1 MKCHT
6 TSITKNNK
14 GDIHMETIA
23 ESKNKNCID
32 YKEKFKKVFNS
43 LSSKYGKHTVWS
55 DFVEL
60 YALTLSEVYDKRFAI
75 ERNKRYIEI
84 QKKYNIKE
92 FTKFSDMF
100 SFTASALDENTEQ
113 DFLGMLY
120 VELGLCDEA
129 ELVRFFPYDTAK
141 SQANTAYAE
150 GKKAENQCL
159 VSITD
164 SCCGSGCMLIAYA
177 NILEKDNINYQQKV
191 MFYAQDIDKTAALM
205 CYIQL
210 ALLGI
215 RAVIKIGNPLTD
227 PFEKGEEFTK
237 ENHWITPMCYAEPIN
252 TSKLLPVNGLLRLM
266 VLSKL
271 QELFEEV
278 LKEIPAKQN
287 K

>member
-129 ELVRFFPYDTAK
+129 ELVRFLPYDAAK
-141 SQANTAYAE
+141 LLASIAYVE
-150 GKKAENQCL
+150 EKKAETPVRPIN
-159 VSITD
+159 ITD
-164 SCCGSGCMLIAYA
+164 FCCGSGCMLIAQA
-177 NILEKDNINYQQKV
+177 NMLKKDNINYQQEAV
-191 MFYAQDIDKTAALM
+191 FYAQDIDKTAALM

-227 PFEKGEEFTK
+227 PFHNDEEFTT
-237 ENHWITPMCYAEPIN
+237 ESHWITPMYYN
-252 TSKLLPVNGLLRLM
+252 TETVNSSKIISADNLLCFWMLT
-266 VLSKL
+266 KL
-271 QELFEEV
+271 Q
-278 LKEIPAKQN
+278 N
-287 K
+287 KFFNQQ

>member
-6 TSITKNNK
+6 NSIKNK
-14 GDIHMETIA
+14 GDIHMETIT

-43 LSSKYGKHTVWS
+43 LSSKYGKHTVWC

-84 QKKYNIKE
+84 QKKYNITE

-129 ELVRFFPYDTAK
+129 ELVRFLPYDAAK
-141 SQANTAYAE
+141 LLASIAYVE
-150 GKKAENQCL
+150 EKKAETPVRPIN
-159 VSITD
+159 ITD
-164 SCCGSGCMLIAYA
+164 FCCGSGCMLIAQA
-177 NILEKDNINYQQKV
+177 NMLKKDHINYQQEAV
-191 MFYAQDIDKTAALM
+191 FYAQDIDKTAALM

-227 PFEKGEEFTK
+227 PFHNDEEFTT
-237 ENHWITPMCYAEPIN
+237 ESHWITPMYYN
-252 TSKLLPVNGLLRLM
+252 TETVNSSKIISADNLLCFWMLT
-266 VLSKL
+266 KL
-271 QELFEEV
+271 Q
-278 LKEIPAKQN
+278 N
-287 K
+287 KFFNQQ

>member
-129 ELVRFFPYDTAK
+129 ELVRFLPYDAAK
-141 SQANTAYAE
+141 LLASIAYVE
-150 GKKAENQCL
+150 EKKSETPVRPIN
-159 VSITD
+159 ITD
-164 SCCGSGCMLIAYA
+164 FCCGSGCMLIAQA
-177 NILEKDNINYQQKV
+177 NMLKKDNINYQQEAV
-191 MFYAQDIDKTAALM
+191 FYAQDIDKTAALM

-227 PFEKGEEFTK
+227 PFHNDEEFTT
-237 ENHWITPMCYAEPIN
+237 ESHWITPMYYN
-252 TSKLLPVNGLLRLM
+252 TETVNSSKIISADNLLCFWMLT
-266 VLSKL
+266 KL
-271 QELFEEV
+271 Q
-278 LKEIPAKQN
+278 N
-287 K
+287 KFFNQQ

>member
-129 ELVRFFPYDTAK
+129 ELVRFLPYDAAK
-141 SQANTAYAE
+141 LLASIAYVE
-150 GKKAENQCL
+150 EKKAETPVRPIN
-159 VSITD
+159 ITD
-164 SCCGSGCMLIAYA
+164 FCCGSGCMLIAQA
-177 NILEKDNINYQQKV
+177 NMLKKDNINYQQEAV
-191 MFYAQDIDKTAALM
+191 FYAQDIDKTAALM

-227 PFEKGEEFTK
+227 PFHNDEEFTT
-237 ENHWITPMCYAEPIN
+237 ESHWITPMYYN
-252 TSKLLPVNGLLRLM
+252 TETVNSSKIISADNLLCFWMLT
-266 VLSKL
+266 KL
-271 QELFEEV
+271 QNKFF
-278 LKEIPAKQN
+278 KQQ
-287 K
+287 